1 MSMKTDKQTEDTL
14 WVYSKIEQFHCGSC
28 AVSKLPNE
36 PIGLL
41 KLSSSNDIGYLFSQT
56 FAS

>member
-1 MSMKTDKQTEDTL
+1 MKTDRQTEDTL
-14 WVYSKIEQFHCGSC
+14 WVYSKIEQFHYGSC

-41 KLSSSNDIGYLFSQT
+41 KLSSSNDIGYQFSQT